1 MRANKQCRRSDAS
14 YMGRINVTS
23 SLSSTGADP
32 TESIALDR
40 LPQPNKRAKGS
51 TASFQWKRAQD
62 VDGVG
67 LGAERGSAPP
77 PTGQLT
83 AHVKSVPRQTGAF
96 SFFSFLH

>member
-1 MRANKQCRRSDAS
+1 MQK
-14 YMGRINVTS
+14 NVT
-23 SLSSTGADP
+23 SLSSTGADS

-40 LPQPNKRAKGS
+40 LPPLNKKAKDG
-51 TASFQWKRAQD
+51 TASFRWKHAQD

-77 PTGQLT
+77 STGQLT
-83 AHVKSVPRQTGAF
+83 AHVKSAPRQTAAF